1 MKIIFETFKKSI
13 YNLTFYK
20 EVAETPFSEALR
32 YYVKITLVFSLIL
45 TIFFGAISIPFGI
58 SFVKNRAPVL
68 VKEYYPKDLSVHIEK
83 GIALANVEMPY
94 LVPLKGNAINATSS
108 MQNLMVI
115 NTNEDFSKN
124 KFVEYKTYSLL
135 TRTDLVTQDS
145 NGAITIT
152 PLPSRSTIT
161 ISQDQL
167 FSWIG
172 NIQKYTWAIVVA
184 IVVGTFTVIFCG
196 YLMYL
201 VPLVLFALIPKFI
214 AYIKKSPISYSSAY
228 KMSLYAIIPALALK
242 ALLGMLGV
250 FFLPPYFTLL
260 VFLLVI
266 SLNMREMKEPTLF
279 ESN

>member
-1 MKIIFETFKKSI
+1 
-13 YNLTFYK
+13 
-20 EVAETPFSEALR
+20 
-32 YYVKITLVFSLIL
+32 
-45 TIFFGAISIPFGI
+45 
-58 SFVKNRAPVL
+58 
-68 VKEYYPKDLSVHIEK
+68 
-83 GIALANVEMPY
+83 
-94 LVPLKGNAINATSS
+94 
-108 MQNLMVI
+108 MVI

-152 PLPSRSTIT
+152 PLPSRYIIT
-161 ISQDQL
+161 INQEQL
-167 FSWIG
+167 LSWIG

-184 IVVGTFTVIFCG
+184 IVVGTFTVIFCD

-214 AYIKKSPISYSSAY
+214 AYIKKSPLSYASAY
-228 KMSLYAIIPALALK
+228 IMSLYAIVPALALK

-260 VFLLVI
+260 VFMLVI
-266 SLNMREMKEPTLF
+266 AINMREVKETTLF
-279 ESN
+279 EKN